1 MRMPFSIQF
10 VLLLDLGSTTSGD
23 DDALM
28 CFSLRFVQQG
38 SRASSSACG
47 SADVLEALG
56 VNIELGP
63 EVVAFA

>member
-1 MRMPFSIQF
+1 MRMPFSLQF
-10 VLLLDLGSTTSGD
+10 VLQLDLGSSTTSGD
-23 DDALM
+23 AIM
-28 CFSLRFVQQG
+28 CSRLRFVQQG

-47 SADVLEALG
+47 SADVLEAFG